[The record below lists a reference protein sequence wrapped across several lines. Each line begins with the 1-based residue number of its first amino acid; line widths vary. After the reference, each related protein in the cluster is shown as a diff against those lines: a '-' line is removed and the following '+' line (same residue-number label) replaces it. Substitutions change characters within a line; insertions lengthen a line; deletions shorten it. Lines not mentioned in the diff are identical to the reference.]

1 MPGALH
7 PAHQCEFTYPY
18 TMERAPV
25 LPTRPRR
32 LRRVLATTVV
42 VAATGASLLATP
54 AWAEGE
60 VPQPA
65 STTADQVP
73 VAPAMTEGLDAAAR
87 TGTPAEAARAHL
99 KAHQDTY
106 KVPVS
111 DLQTLKTTEV
121 GKESS
126 VRFRQKHDGVPVFG
140 AEYAVQTEPADG
152 GQKVLSATGTLY
164 TDLTVST
171 TPTVTEA
178 TAKQRMFSL
187 DSRLGAVDGAQTA
200 EHGLVVLPNSR
211 GGKLAWHFT
220 VTGARADGSPVRQEV
235 YVDANAGAIALS
247 YNNVDAADSAPVTG
261 TGVRVDGTEAKL
273 NANQEADGAYTLV
286 DSTRDMFAR
295 TGGQIRTYDAQR
307 KNYTLVAGGPVTD
320 DVPLVKSATDR
331 FDGANTTSGAV
342 DAHVN
347 ASKVYEYLKDQLG
360 RDGIDGKGGSIY
372 SVVNVASNGKDYA
385 NAFWDGSKMVYGHMN
400 GVPLSVGLDVVGHEM
415 THGVT
420 EHAAGLVYLNQSG
433 ALNEAISD
441 YFGNAMETADKGIA
455 MSDPTSGLVGEYLC
469 NGTKPLADCALRDLN
484 DGRSAQKDYI
494 PVTLDYD
501 NGGVHTNSTIVGGA
515 MWDMRKSIDTKLADR
530 IIYRAAEN
538 YLTPLSGFTDMRNA
552 VTLAAKSMKVST
564 TDLAAIDKAFGDH
577 GIEQGWEQ
585 KGGTHD
591 GTTIGADVLP
601 AYEVYGGVDE
611 QAAQVN
617 GDVYAIG
624 HGDAIAWDQG
634 GAAFGITV
642 GRFSKQNGASDH
654 ELAQRGAYLIDPSLD
669 SDRVVFTR
677 ITADG
682 VGVYQAGDKGQGEI
696 KKLVDEPG
704 ADETEPVTEKGAVAY
719 ISTTPDGEQDVM
731 LRKADGT
738 TVNVTPEPGTRASHL
753 AMKNG
758 TIAWAGGDGTYLY
771 VHDIATGTTQN
782 KRIGGFLF
790 NYISDIQLTSD
801 RVFYRVTGGFLIP
814 STTLGSTP
822 AGDVTKMA
830 NLRYPSSLY
839 VAQFSVN
846 DTYLAYS
853 TYTIWGA
860 LGAWDGTPKVKVA
873 KTADVLA
880 GVNNFSRVSC
890 SSGSQL
896 APSLGDGQRV
906 VWLDTTAA
914 ATDVVTRETFA
925 GTCA

>member
-1 MPGALH
+1 MFP
-7 PAHQCEFTYPY
+7 
-18 TMERAPV
+18 MR
-25 LPTRPRR
+25 TRG
-32 LRRVLATTVV
+32 LRRALATGVV
-42 VAATGASLLATP
+42 VAATGASLLVTP
-54 AWAEGE
+54 AWAEDGA
-60 VPQPA
+60 PQPA
-65 STTADQVP
+65 NVTADRVP
-73 VAPAMTEGLDAAAR
+73 VAPAMTEGLDKATR
-87 TGTPAEAARAHL
+87 KGTPAEAARAHL
-99 KAHQDTY
+99 KAHQDKY
-106 KVPVS
+106 RVPVS
-111 DLQTLKTTEV
+111 DLQTLKTTKV
-121 GKESS
+121 GKQST

-164 TDLTVST
+164 TGLTVST
-171 TPTVTEA
+171 TPKVTEA
-178 TAKQRMFSL
+178 TARQRMFSL
-187 DSRLGAVDGAQTA
+187 DSRLGTVRGAKTA
-200 EHGLVVLPNSR
+200 EHGLVVLPNSH
-211 GGKLAWHFT
+211 GGTLTWHFT
-220 VTGARADGSPVRQEV
+220 VTGARADGSPVRQEL
-235 YVDANAGAIALS
+235 YVDANVGGITLS
-247 YNNVDAADSAPVTG
+247 YNNIDAADAAPVTA
-261 TGVRVDGTEAKL
+261 TGVRVDGSEVQL
-273 NANQEADGAYTLV
+273 NANQEADGSYTLA
-286 DSTRDMFAR
+286 DSTRDMYAR

-320 DVPLVKSATDR
+320 DVPLVKSSTGR

-347 ASKVYEYLKDQLG
+347 AAKVYEYLKNQLG
-360 RDGIDGKGGSIY
+360 RDGVDGKGGSIH

-484 DGRSAQKDYI
+484 DGRNAQKDFLPI
-494 PVTLDYD
+494 TLDID
-501 NGGVHTNSTIVGGA
+501 NGGVHSNSTIVGGA
-515 MWDMRKSIDTKLADR
+515 LWDIRKNIDTKLADQ
-530 IIYRAAEN
+530 IVYRAAEN

-564 TDLAAIDKAFGDH
+564 ADLAAIDKAFDAH
-577 GIEQGWEQ
+577 GIEQGWER

-591 GTTIGADVLP
+591 ATTIGANVLP

-611 QAAQVN
+611 QAAQIK
-617 GDVYAIG
+617 GDVYAIS

-642 GRFSKQNGASDH
+642 GRFSKHPQH
-654 ELAQRGAYLIDPSLD
+654 ELAQKDAYLLDPSLD

-677 ITADG
+677 IAADG
-682 VGVYQAGDKGQGEI
+682 VGIYQSGDKGQGEI

-704 ADETEPVTEKGAVAY
+704 VDETEPVTENGALAY
-719 ISTTPDGEQDVM
+719 IRTTSDGEQDVM

-738 TVNVTPEPGTRASHL
+738 TVNVTPEPGTQASHL

-758 TIAWAGGDGTYLY
+758 TIAWAGGDGTYLHLY
-771 VHDIATGTTQN
+771 DIATGTTQN

-801 RVFYRVTGGFLIP
+801 RVFYRVTNGFLIP
-814 STTLGSTP
+814 STTLGSAP
-822 AGDVTKMA
+822 VNDVTQMA

-839 VAQFSVN
+839 AAQFSVN
-846 DTYLAYS
+846 DNYLAYS
-853 TYTIWGA
+853 TYSIWGA
-860 LGAWDGTPKVKVA
+860 LGSWDGPTKVKVA
-873 KTADVLA
+873 KTSDVLA
-880 GVNNFSRVSC
+880 GLNDFSRVSC

-896 APSLGDGQRV
+896 APSLGDGRRV

-914 ATDVVTRETFA
+914 TTDVVTRETFA
-925 GTCA
+925 NTCA

>member
-1 MPGALH
+1 M
-7 PAHQCEFTYPY
+7 
-18 TMERAPV
+18 R
-25 LPTRPRR
+25 TRG
-32 LRRVLATTVV
+32 LRRALATGVV
-42 VAATGASLLATP
+42 VAATGASLLVTP
-54 AWAEGE
+54 AWAEDG

-65 STTADQVP
+65 NVTADRVP
-73 VAPAMTEGLDAAAR
+73 VAPAMTEGLDRATR
-87 TGTPAEAARAHL
+87 KGTPAEAARAHL
-99 KAHQDTY
+99 KAHQDKY
-106 KVPVS
+106 RVPVS
-111 DLQTLKTTEV
+111 DLQTLRTTKV
-121 GKESS
+121 GKQST

-164 TDLTVST
+164 TDITVST
-171 TPTVTEA
+171 TPKVTEA

-187 DSRLGAVDGAQTA
+187 DSRLGTVRGAKTA
-200 EHGLVVLPNSR
+200 EHGLVVLPNSH
-211 GGKLAWHFT
+211 GGTLTWHFT

-235 YVDANAGAIALS
+235 YVDANVGGITLS
-247 YNNVDAADSAPVTG
+247 YNNIDAADAAPVTA
-261 TGVRVDGTEAKL
+261 TGVRVDGSEVQL
-273 NANQEADGAYTLV
+273 NANQEADGSYTLA
-286 DSTRDMFAR
+286 DSTRDMYAR

-307 KNYTLVAGGPVTD
+307 KSYTLVAGGPVTD
-320 DVPLVKSATDR
+320 DVPLVKSSTER

-347 ASKVYEYLKDQLG
+347 AAKVYEYLKNQLG

-372 SVVNVASNGKDYA
+372 SVVNVASSGKDYA

-484 DGRSAQKDYI
+484 DGRNAQKDFLLI
-494 PVTLDYD
+494 TLDID
-501 NGGVHTNSTIVGGA
+501 NGGVHSNSTIVGGA
-515 MWDMRKSIDTKLADR
+515 LWDIRKNIDTKLADQ

-564 TDLAAIDKAFGDH
+564 ADLAAIDKAFDAH

-591 GTTIGADVLP
+591 ATTIGANVLP

-611 QAAQVN
+611 QAAQIK
-617 GDVYAIG
+617 GDVYAIS

-642 GRFSKQNGASDH
+642 GRFSKHPQH
-654 ELAQRGAYLIDPSLD
+654 ELAQKDAYLLDPSLD

-682 VGVYQAGDKGQGEI
+682 VGIYQSGDKGQGEI

-704 ADETEPVTEKGAVAY
+704 ADETEPVTENGALAY
-719 ISTTPDGEQDVM
+719 IRTTSDGEQDVM

-738 TVNVTPEPGTRASHL
+738 TVDVTPEPGTQASHL

-771 VHDIATGTTQN
+771 LYDIATGTTQN

-801 RVFYRVTGGFLIP
+801 RVFYRVTNGFLIP
-814 STTLGSTP
+814 STTLGSAP
-822 AGDVTKMA
+822 VDDVNQMA

-839 VAQFSVN
+839 AAQFSVN
-846 DTYLAYS
+846 DNYLAYS
-853 TYTIWGA
+853 TYSIWGA
-860 LGAWDGTPKVKVA
+860 LGSWDGPTKVKVA
-873 KTADVLA
+873 KTSDVLA
-880 GVNNFSRVSC
+880 GLNDFSRVSC

-896 APSLGDGQRV
+896 APSLGDGRRV

-914 ATDVVTRETFA
+914 TTDVVTRETFA
-925 GTCA
+925 NTCA

>member
-1 MPGALH
+1 M
-7 PAHQCEFTYPY
+7 
-18 TMERAPV
+18 R
-25 LPTRPRR
+25 TRG
-32 LRRVLATTVV
+32 LRRALATGVV
-42 VAATGASLLATP
+42 VAATGASLLVTP
-54 AWAEGE
+54 AWAEDG

-65 STTADQVP
+65 NVTADRVP
-73 VAPAMTEGLDAAAR
+73 VAPAMTEGLDRATR
-87 TGTPAEAARAHL
+87 KGTPAEAARAHL
-99 KAHQDTY
+99 KAHQDKY
-106 KVPVS
+106 RVPVS
-111 DLQTLKTTEV
+111 DLQTLRTTKV
-121 GKESS
+121 GKQST

-164 TDLTVST
+164 TDITVST
-171 TPTVTEA
+171 TPKVTEA

-187 DSRLGAVDGAQTA
+187 DSRLGTVRGAKTA
-200 EHGLVVLPNSR
+200 EHGLVVLPNSH
-211 GGKLAWHFT
+211 GGTLTWHFT

-235 YVDANAGAIALS
+235 YVDANVGGITLS
-247 YNNVDAADSAPVTG
+247 YNNIDAADAAPVTA
-261 TGVRVDGTEAKL
+261 TGVRVDGSEVQL
-273 NANQEADGAYTLV
+273 NANQEADGSYTLA
-286 DSTRDMFAR
+286 DSTRDMYAR

-307 KNYTLVAGGPVTD
+307 KSYTLVAGGPVTD
-320 DVPLVKSATDR
+320 DVPLVKSSTER

-347 ASKVYEYLKDQLG
+347 AAKVYEYLKNQLG
-360 RDGIDGKGGSIY
+360 RNGIDGKGGSIY
-372 SVVNVASNGKDYA
+372 SVVNVASSGKDYA

-484 DGRSAQKDYI
+484 DGRNAQKDFLPI
-494 PVTLDYD
+494 TLDID
-501 NGGVHTNSTIVGGA
+501 NGGVHSNSTIVGGA
-515 MWDMRKSIDTKLADR
+515 LWDIRKNIDTKLADQ

-564 TDLAAIDKAFGDH
+564 ADLAAIDKAFDAH

-591 GTTIGADVLP
+591 ATTIGANVLP

-611 QAAQVN
+611 QAAQIK
-617 GDVYAIG
+617 GDVYAIS

-642 GRFSKQNGASDH
+642 GRFSKHPQH
-654 ELAQRGAYLIDPSLD
+654 ELAQKDAYLLDPSLD

-682 VGVYQAGDKGQGEI
+682 VGIYQSGDKGQGEI

-704 ADETEPVTEKGAVAY
+704 ADETEPVTENGALAY
-719 ISTTPDGEQDVM
+719 IRTTSDGEQDVM

-738 TVNVTPEPGTRASHL
+738 TVDVTPEPGTQASHL

-771 VHDIATGTTQN
+771 LYDIATGTTQN

-801 RVFYRVTGGFLIP
+801 RVFYRVTNGFLIP
-814 STTLGSTP
+814 STTLGSAP
-822 AGDVTKMA
+822 VDDVNQMA

-839 VAQFSVN
+839 AAQFSVN
-846 DTYLAYS
+846 DNYLAYS
-853 TYTIWGA
+853 TYSIWGA
-860 LGAWDGTPKVKVA
+860 LGSWDGPTKVKVA
-873 KTADVLA
+873 KTSDVLA
-880 GVNNFSRVSC
+880 GLNDFSRVSC

-896 APSLGDGQRV
+896 APSLGDGRRV

-914 ATDVVTRETFA
+914 TTDVVTRETFA
-925 GTCA
+925 NTCA

>member
-1 MPGALH
+1 M
-7 PAHQCEFTYPY
+7 
-18 TMERAPV
+18 R
-25 LPTRPRR
+25 TRG
-32 LRRVLATTVV
+32 LRRALATGVV
-42 VAATGASLLATP
+42 VAATGASLLVTP
-54 AWAEGE
+54 AWAEDGA
-60 VPQPA
+60 PQPA
-65 STTADQVP
+65 NVTADRVP
-73 VAPAMTEGLDAAAR
+73 VAPAMTEGLDRATR
-87 TGTPAEAARAHL
+87 KGTPAEAARAHL
-99 KAHQDTY
+99 KAHQDKY
-106 KVPVS
+106 RVPVS
-111 DLQTLKTTEV
+111 DLQTLRTTKV
-121 GKESS
+121 GKQST

-164 TDLTVST
+164 TDITVST
-171 TPTVTEA
+171 TPKVTEA

-187 DSRLGAVDGAQTA
+187 DSRLGTVRGAKTA
-200 EHGLVVLPNSR
+200 EHGLVVLPNSH
-211 GGKLAWHFT
+211 GGTLTWHFT

-235 YVDANAGAIALS
+235 YVDANVGGITLS
-247 YNNVDAADSAPVTG
+247 YNNIDAADAAPVTA
-261 TGVRVDGTEAKL
+261 TGVRVDGSEVQL
-273 NANQEADGAYTLV
+273 NANQEADGSYTLA
-286 DSTRDMFAR
+286 DSTRDMYAR

-307 KNYTLVAGGPVTD
+307 KSYTLVAGGPVTD
-320 DVPLVKSATDR
+320 DVPLVKSSTER

-347 ASKVYEYLKDQLG
+347 AAKVYEYLKNQLG

-372 SVVNVASNGKDYA
+372 SVVNVASSGKDYA

-484 DGRSAQKDYI
+484 DGRNAQKDFLPI
-494 PVTLDYD
+494 TLDID
-501 NGGVHTNSTIVGGA
+501 NGGVHSNSTIVGGA
-515 MWDMRKSIDTKLADR
+515 LWDIRKNIDTKLADQ

-564 TDLAAIDKAFGDH
+564 ADLAAIDKAFDAH

-591 GTTIGADVLP
+591 ATTIGANVLP

-611 QAAQVN
+611 QAAQIK
-617 GDVYAIG
+617 GDVYAIS

-642 GRFSKQNGASDH
+642 GRFSKHPQH
-654 ELAQRGAYLIDPSLD
+654 ELAQKDAYLLDPSLD

-682 VGVYQAGDKGQGEI
+682 VGIYQSGDKGQGEI

-704 ADETEPVTEKGAVAY
+704 ADETEPVTENGALAY
-719 ISTTPDGEQDVM
+719 IRTTSDGEQDVM

-738 TVNVTPEPGTRASHL
+738 TVDVTPEPGTQASHL

-771 VHDIATGTTQN
+771 LYDIATGTTQN

-801 RVFYRVTGGFLIP
+801 RVFYRVTNGFLIP
-814 STTLGSTP
+814 STTLGSAP
-822 AGDVTKMA
+822 VDDVNQMA

-839 VAQFSVN
+839 AAQFSVN
-846 DTYLAYS
+846 DNYLAYS
-853 TYTIWGA
+853 TYSIWGA
-860 LGAWDGTPKVKVA
+860 LGSWDGPTKVKVA
-873 KTADVLA
+873 KTSDVLA
-880 GVNNFSRVSC
+880 GLNDFSRVSC

-896 APSLGDGQRV
+896 APSLGDGRRV

-914 ATDVVTRETFA
+914 TTDVVTRETFA
-925 GTCA
+925 NTCA